1 MLLWL
6 TLFFL
11 AAGALCFRI
20 DRQAANYFRE
30 HLERPLWQFGFK
42 ITDWAKGGPW
52 IVGALVVY
60 LAMQALMA
68 WSGETPLLQDVSNYS
83 LLLLASFAFGSVVL
97 HTLKIFLGRRRP
109 RDDAQH
115 GLYGFKYFTWE
126 LQYDSF
132 PSGHAMTI
140 FCVAVVLSAAV
151 PELAILWLSVATFF
165 GVLRAFLT
173 THFLSDVWVGAA
185 IGILVTRETL
195 VYGFPQ
201 LAPGW
206 F

>member
-1 MLLWL
+1 VLVLLAL
-6 TLFFL
+6 VFL
-11 AAGALCFRI
+11 VAGALCLKI

-30 HLERPLWQFGFK
+30 HLHRPLWQFGFK
-42 ITDWAKGGPW
+42 VTDWAKGGPW

-60 LAMQALMA
+60 LAMQALME
-68 WSGETPLLQDVSNYS
+68 WSGETPLLRAMNAYS
-83 LLLLASFAFGSVVL
+83 LALLASFVVGSVVL
-97 HTLKIFLGRRRP
+97 HGIKIFLGRRRP
-109 RDDAQH
+109 RDDAEH

-151 PELAILWLSVATFF
+151 PELAILWLLVATFF

-173 THFLSDVWVGAA
+173 THFLADVMVGAA
-185 IGILVTRETL
+185 IGILTAREAL
-195 VYGFPQ
+195 LIGFPA
-201 LAPGW
+201 LTPGW